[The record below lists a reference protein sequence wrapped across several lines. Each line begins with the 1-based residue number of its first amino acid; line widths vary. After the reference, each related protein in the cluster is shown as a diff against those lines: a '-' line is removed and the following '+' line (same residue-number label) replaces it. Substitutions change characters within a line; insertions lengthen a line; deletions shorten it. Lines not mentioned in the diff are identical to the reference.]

1 VSQARRLPAAPDGIL
16 SPMPPSTWDAV
27 AAAAVAALVAV
38 CLTPLAVRLAH
49 RIGAVDEPRARGLS
63 DRPMPRLGG
72 VAIFAGV
79 LVAALLFLPLE
90 GSFGAIVAG
99 AAIITVIGALD
110 DVFELTAPIKLAGQ
124 AAAALVPVLE
134 GVRVEDFTLPFVHRV
149 ELGDLG
155 VPLTV
160 LGIVLIM
167 NVVNF
172 SDGVD
177 GLAAGVCA
185 IAAAAFVVIAFDLE
199 RANAAVL
206 AAIIA
211 GAALGFLV
219 HNFHPATV
227 FMGDCGSNL
236 LGLLLACVAV
246 EGTVKT
252 QAVLALVLPL
262 VVLAVPFL
270 DTTFVVLK
278 RLKYRKPIYEADREH
293 FHHRMDRIGFS
304 TRQTV
309 LYLYAW
315 TLMLAG
321 LAIALRFVPYS
332 DDGGRLHAGWTAVI
346 ASLGVVAIIASA
358 YLVYVLEIL
367 KFKRLNAIR
376 LRRVKPG
383 ASEEEIDRDVAERLE
398 TGEFDAVRRETEE
411 FERLG
416 S

>member
-1 VSQARRLPAAPDGIL
+1 
-16 SPMPPSTWDAV
+16 MPPTPWDAV
-27 AAAAVAALVAV
+27 GAGAVAALLVVGLTPVAV
-38 CLTPLAVRLAH
+38 RIAH

-79 LVAALLFLPLE
+79 LVSALLFLPL
-90 GSFGAIVAG
+90 GGRFGAVILG
-99 AAIITVIGALD
+99 AAIITVVGALD
-110 DVFELTAPIKLAGQ
+110 DMFELNAPIKLLGQ
-124 AAAALVPVLE
+124 TAAALVPVLD
-134 GVRVEDFTLPFVHRV
+134 GVRVTDFTLPFVHRV
-149 ELGDLG
+149 ELGHLG
-155 VPLTV
+155 IPLTV
-160 LGIVLIM
+160 AGIVLIM

-185 IAAAAFVVIAFDLE
+185 IAAAAFVVIAFDLQ

-262 VVLAVPFL
+262 IVLAVPFL

-278 RLKYRKPIYEADREH
+278 RLKYRKPIYIADQEH

-304 TRQTV
+304 TRRTV

-315 TLMLAG
+315 TIMLAG
-321 LAIALRFVPYS
+321 LALALRFVPYS
-332 DDGGRLHAGWTAVI
+332 DNGGRLQPGWTAFMVG
-346 ASLGVVAIIASA
+346 LGIVALGASA

-367 KFKRLNAIR
+367 KFKRLDAIR
-376 LRRVKPG
+376 LRRVKPD
-383 ASEEEIDRDVAERLE
+383 ATEEEIDADVAARME

-411 FERLG
+411 FERLR

>member
-1 VSQARRLPAAPDGIL
+1 
-16 SPMPPSTWDAV
+16 
-27 AAAAVAALVAV
+27 
-38 CLTPLAVRLAH
+38 
-49 RIGAVDEPRARGLS
+49 
-63 DRPMPRLGG
+63 
-72 VAIFAGV
+72 V
-79 LVAALLFLPLE
+79 LVAGALLIPASAEMRGIL
-90 GSFGAIVAG
+90 G
-99 AAIITVIGALD
+99 
-110 DVFELTAPIKLAGQ
+110 
-124 AAAALVPVLE
+124 AAALITVVGLLDDIYDLPPQLKLLGQVGAALICVLS
-134 GVRVEDFTLPFVHRV
+134 GVTVNDFTFPFVGRV
-149 ELGDLG
+149 DLGDLG
-155 VPLTV
+155 GPLT
-160 LGIVLIM
+160 LIGLVAVM

-185 IAAAAFVVIAFDLE
+185 ISAIGFSVIAFDLGE
-199 RANAAVL
+199 AAAGIL
-206 AAIIA
+206 AACIA

-227 FMGDCGSNL
+227 FMGDSGSNL

-252 QAVLALVLPL
+252 QAILALVLPL
-262 VVLAVPFL
+262 IVLAVPFM

-278 RLKYRKPIYEADREH
+278 RLKYRKPVYEADSEH

-304 TRQTV
+304 TRRTV

-321 LAIALRFVPYS
+321 LALALRFVPYS
-332 DDGGRLHAGWTAVI
+332 DNGGRLHLGWAAVMAVLGLI
-346 ASLGVVAIIASA
+346 ALVASV

-367 KFKRLNAIR
+367 KFKRLDTIRMRR
-376 LRRVKPG
+376 LRP
-383 ASEEEIDRDVAERLE
+383 AATEEEIDEDVETRLE

-411 FERLG
+411 FERLK

>member
-1 VSQARRLPAAPDGIL
+1 
-16 SPMPPSTWDAV
+16 MPPTPWHAV
-27 AAAAVAALVAV
+27 AAAAVAAVVVVL
-38 CLTPLAVRLAH
+38 LTPFAVRLAY
-49 RIGAVDEPRARGLS
+49 RVGAVDEPRARGLS

-72 VAIFAGV
+72 VAIFGGV
-79 LVAALLFLPLE
+79 LFAAWLFLPLD
-90 GSFGAIVAG
+90 GRFGAIILG
-99 AAIITVIGALD
+99 AAVITVIGALD
-110 DVFELTAPIKLAGQ
+110 DVFELSAPVKLLGQTGAALIPVLAGVQ
-124 AAAALVPVLE
+124 VT
-134 GVRVEDFTLPFVHRV
+134 DFTLPFVHRV
-149 ELGDLG
+149 DLGDLG

-160 LGIVLIM
+160 AGIVLIM

-172 SDGVD
+172 SDGID

-185 IAAAAFVVIAFDLE
+185 IAAAAFTVIAFDLQ
-199 RANAAVL
+199 RANAGVL

-227 FMGDCGSNL
+227 FMGDSGSNL

-252 QAVLALVLPL
+252 QAVLALILPL

-278 RLKYRKPIYEADREH
+278 RLKYRKPIYHADSEH

-304 TRQTV
+304 ARRTV
-309 LYLYAW
+309 LYLYVW

-321 LAIALRFVPYS
+321 FALALRFVPYS
-332 DDGGRLHAGWTAVI
+332 DNGGRLHLGWSIVMAL
-346 ASLGVVAIIASA
+346 LGVVVLAASV

-367 KFKRLNAIR
+367 KFKRLDTMR
-376 LRRVKPG
+376 LRRLKPT
-383 ASEEEIDRDVAERLE
+383 ATDEEIDEDVAARLE
-398 TGEFDAVRRETEE
+398 TGEFDAVRRETDE
-411 FERLG
+411 FERL
-416 S
+416 SR

>member
-1 VSQARRLPAAPDGIL
+1 
-16 SPMPPSTWDAV
+16 MPPGPWDAL
-27 AAAAVAALVAV
+27 AAAAVAAAIVI
-38 CLTPLAVRLAH
+38 CLTPFAVRVAR

-72 VAIFAGV
+72 AAIFAGV
-79 LVAALLFLPLE
+79 LGGAVLFLPLD
-90 GSFGAIVAG
+90 GRFGAILLG
-99 AAIITVIGALD
+99 ATIITAVGALD
-110 DVFELTAPIKLAGQ
+110 DVFELSAPLKLLGQ
-124 AAAALVPVLE
+124 TGAALVPVLD
-134 GVRVEDFTLPFVHRV
+134 GVRVADFTLPFVHRV
-149 ELGDLG
+149 ELGHLG
-155 VPLTV
+155 IPLTV
-160 LGIVLIM
+160 VGIVLIM

-262 VVLAVPFL
+262 IVLAVPFL

-278 RLKYRKPIYEADREH
+278 RLKYRRPVYEADREH
-293 FHHRMDRIGFS
+293 FHHRLDRIGFS
-304 TRQTV
+304 TRRTV
-309 LYLYAW
+309 LYLYVW
-315 TLMLAG
+315 TLLLAG

-332 DDGGRLHAGWTAVI
+332 DNGGKLNPGWAAVMVALALLVVI
-346 ASLGVVAIIASA
+346 ASV

-367 KFKRLNAIR
+367 KFKRLDALR
-376 LRRVKPG
+376 LRRVKP
-383 ASEEEIDRDVAERLE
+383 ATTEDEIDADVAARLE

>member
-1 VSQARRLPAAPDGIL
+1 ML
-16 SPMPPSTWDAV
+16 SAMPPSTWDAL
-27 AAAAVAALVAV
+27 AAAAVAALLVV
-38 CLTPLAVRLAH
+38 SLTPVAVRLAH
-49 RIGAVDEPRARGLS
+49 RIGAVDEPRERGLS
-63 DRPMPRLGG
+63 NIAMPRLGG
-72 VAIFAGV
+72 IAIFAGV
-79 LVAALLFLPLE
+79 LVSAILFLPMD
-90 GSFGAIVAG
+90 GRFGAIIAG
-99 AAIITVIGALD
+99 AAVITVVGALD
-110 DVFELTAPIKLAGQ
+110 DIFELSAPLKLGGQ
-124 AAAALVPVLE
+124 ILAALIPVLE
-134 GVRVEDFTLPFVHRV
+134 GVRVTSFTLPLIHRV
-149 ELGDLG
+149 ELGDVG
-155 VPLTV
+155 IPLTV
-160 LGIVLIM
+160 MGIVLIM

-172 SDGVD
+172 SDGID

-206 AAIIA
+206 SAIIA

-246 EGTVKT
+246 EGTLKT
-252 QAVLALVLPL
+252 QSVIALVLPL
-262 VVLAVPFL
+262 VILAVPFL

-278 RLKYRKPIYEADREH
+278 RLKYRRPVYQADSEH

-304 TRQTV
+304 TRRTV

-321 LAIALRFVPYS
+321 LAIAMRFVPYS
-332 DDGGRLHAGWTAVI
+332 DNSGQLNPGW
-346 ASLGVVAIIASA
+346 ASFMVLLGALALVASV

-367 KFKRLNAIR
+367 KFKRLDTIR
-376 LRRVKPG
+376 LRRVKPD
-383 ASEEEIDRDVAERLE
+383 ASEEEIDSDVVERLG

-411 FERLG
+411 FERLK

>member
-1 VSQARRLPAAPDGIL
+1 
-16 SPMPPSTWDAV
+16 MPPTPWDAV
-27 AAAAVAALVAV
+27 GAGAVAALLVVGLTPVAV
-38 CLTPLAVRLAH
+38 RIAH

-79 LVAALLFLPLE
+79 LVSALLFLPL
-90 GSFGAIVAG
+90 GGRFGAVILG
-99 AAIITVIGALD
+99 AAIITVVGALD
-110 DVFELTAPIKLAGQ
+110 DMFELNAPIKLLGQ
-124 AAAALVPVLE
+124 TAAALVPVLD
-134 GVRVEDFTLPFVHRV
+134 GVRVTDFTLPFVHRV
-149 ELGDLG
+149 ELGHLG
-155 VPLTV
+155 IPLTV
-160 LGIVLIM
+160 AGIVLIM

-185 IAAAAFVVIAFDLE
+185 IAAAAFVVIAFDLQ

-262 VVLAVPFL
+262 IVLAVPFL

-278 RLKYRKPIYEADREH
+278 RLKYRKPIYVADQEH

-304 TRQTV
+304 TRRTV

-315 TLMLAG
+315 TIMLAG
-321 LAIALRFVPYS
+321 LALALRFVPYS
-332 DDGGRLHAGWTAVI
+332 DNGGRLQPGWTAFMVG
-346 ASLGVVAIIASA
+346 LGIVALGASA

-367 KFKRLNAIR
+367 KFKRLDAIR
-376 LRRVKPG
+376 LRRVKPD
-383 ASEEEIDRDVAERLE
+383 ATEEEIDADVAARME

-411 FERLG
+411 FERLR

>member
-1 VSQARRLPAAPDGIL
+1 
-16 SPMPPSTWDAV
+16 MPPSTWDAL
-27 AAAAVAALVAV
+27 AAAAVAAVLVV
-38 CLTPLAVRLAH
+38 CLTPITVRLAH

-63 DRPMPRLGG
+63 ERAMPRLGG

-79 LVAALLFLPLE
+79 LVSAFLFLPLD
-90 GSFGAIVAG
+90 GRFGAIIAG
-99 AAIITVIGALD
+99 AAVITVVGALD
-110 DVFELTAPIKLAGQ
+110 DVFELSAPVKLAGQ
-124 AAAALVPVLE
+124 IVAALIPVLD
-134 GVRVEDFTLPFVHRV
+134 GVRVESFTLPFVDRV

-155 VPLTV
+155 IPLTV
-160 LGIVLIM
+160 VGIVLIM

-172 SDGVD
+172 SDGID

-206 AAIIA
+206 SAIIA

-246 EGTVKT
+246 EGTLKT
-252 QAVLALVLPL
+252 QSIIALVLPL

-278 RLKYRKPIYEADREH
+278 RLKYRRPVYQADREH

-304 TRQTV
+304 TRRTV

-315 TLMLAG
+315 TMMLAG

-332 DDGGRLHAGWTAVI
+332 DNGGNLHTGWASVMALLGVLALI
-346 ASLGVVAIIASA
+346 ASV

-367 KFKRLNAIR
+367 KFKRLDTIR
-376 LRRVKPG
+376 LRRVRPD
-383 ASEEEIDRDVAERLE
+383 ASEDEIDADVEQRLN

-411 FERLG
+411 FERL
-416 S
+416 SS